1 MRGEKRIVWYL
12 QLVQQ
17 VLERKGEGS
26 NSGSDYIV
34 KMFDDVDSSGKN
46 KEKVKTAEGE
56 TSEDSEDEDEVPT
69 VPNRL
74 LVFESLVELDA
85 PVMRKGSRVKTSSWS
100 MEEVF
105 MTSLEVI
112 QGLKVSSTEPFLPSE
127 ELICLVLVDSIFSSL
142 TMFLSTFHFT
152 VLSSIKCRSRGL
164 ETFQPHERPQ
174 DWNRQVD

>member
-74 LVFESLVELDA
+74 LVF
-85 PVMRKGSRVKTSSWS
+85 
-100 MEEVF
+100 
-105 MTSLEVI
+105 
-112 QGLKVSSTEPFLPSE
+112 
-127 ELICLVLVDSIFSSL
+127 
-142 TMFLSTFHFT
+142 
-152 VLSSIKCRSRGL
+152 
-164 ETFQPHERPQ
+164 
-174 DWNRQVD
+174 

>member
-17 VLERKGEGS
+17 VLERTGEGF
-26 NSGSDYIV
+26 NSGSDHIV

-46 KEKVKTAEGE
+46 KEKVKTGE
-56 TSEDSEDEDEVPT
+56 ADTSEDSEDEEEETPT

-112 QGLKVSSTEPFLPSE
+112 QGLKVSFPVLTLKEQKAIQE
-127 ELICLVLVDSIFSSL
+127 VLI
-142 TMFLSTFHFT
+142 T
-152 VLSSIKCRSRGL
+152 SR
-164 ETFQPHERPQ
+164 
-174 DWNRQVD
+174 VS